1 MKKDAINP
9 SHYKQGDIEC
19 IDAIESAVVNKSG
32 AEAVQVGNIMKYLWR
47 YEEKNGI
54 EDVTKC
60 RWYLERLIK
69 ILEKKQAIQ
78 KPEQKTTFG
87 ILEGTKEW
95 SKL

>member
-1 MKKDAINP
+1 MKKDNINP

-32 AEAVQVGNIMKYLWR
+32 AEAVQVGNIIKYLWR
-47 YEEKNGI
+47 YEEKNGL
-54 EDVTKC
+54 EDVKKC

-69 ILEKKQAIQ
+69 IIEKKQATL
-78 KPEQKTTFG
+78 KPEYKPTYG
-87 ILEGTKEW
+87 ILEETKTW